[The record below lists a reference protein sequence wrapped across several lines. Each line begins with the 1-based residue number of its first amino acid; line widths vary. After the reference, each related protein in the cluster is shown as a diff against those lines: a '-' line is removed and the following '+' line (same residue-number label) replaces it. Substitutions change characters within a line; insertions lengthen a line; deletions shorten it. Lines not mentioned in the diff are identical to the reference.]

1 MALEKHTHLPLES
14 VFHRS
19 MESLHICSFSDYLW
33 HNQYK
38 NEIFLFLKY
47 LLNLGPLP
55 QSCLAKRHLHNKR
68 KVSSVEGTP
77 CPWKCDMKHRACH
90 SGYVKATWHLLTMLL
105 TLAIPQK
112 RHSIRC
118 SMKRVRAA
126 AQFEQVVTLF
136 IPVQPRNSKT
146 HAPAAT
152 KTSYCNSL
160 PIEFPY
166 RAFLTRTVSVVC
178 HQCVGHGDRA
188 AVITLQPPSMVLHIQ
203 AKKSLPKQSVAQI
216 RSPLVAKLYFLKIPS
231 SLHLN

>member
-1 MALEKHTHLPLES
+1 MPVKLPSTKWELMALEKHTHLPLES

-90 SGYVKATWHLLTMLL
+90 SGYVKATWHFTYNASDLGHSTKKAQHQMQHEKSSCSCIVWTGCHLIYPCPASQQQNTCPCSHKDKLL
-105 TLAIPQK
+105 
-112 RHSIRC
+112 
-118 SMKRVRAA
+118 
-126 AQFEQVVTLF
+126 
-136 IPVQPRNSKT
+136 
-146 HAPAAT
+146 
-152 KTSYCNSL
+152 
-160 PIEFPY
+160 
-166 RAFLTRTVSVVC
+166 
-178 HQCVGHGDRA
+178 
-188 AVITLQPPSMVLHIQ
+188 
-203 AKKSLPKQSVAQI
+203 
-216 RSPLVAKLYFLKIPS
+216 
-231 SLHLN
+231 